1 MDVTAD
7 VALRERVAVDVK
19 KELMQRYEIQNKLGQ
34 GGNAQ
39 VYLVCDR
46 ASKRRRALKEII
58 KSQDGLSQDLAYREA
73 ELIWKL
79 KYPYFPEVLEVL
91 ETTEAVYIVMEY
103 LEGETLGARLRR
115 IGPQTCEDVLR
126 WGKDLCL
133 MLDYLH
139 QRRPSV
145 IYCDLKPDN
154 IMVQSGGNLRLIDF
168 GAVLELKKDREN
180 AGPLLGT
187 KGYAA
192 PEQFIWGQNVDAR
205 TDIYGLGVTLYQLL
219 TDKDPCKFPCNK
231 YSIRDWNRSLPRK
244 LAQVIK
250 ICTKENPRDRY
261 PSCEILRQE
270 LCSLM

>member
-1 MDVTAD
+1 MDVTAG
-7 VALRERVAVDVK
+7 VTLRERFAVDVK
-19 KELMQRYEIQNKLGQ
+19 KELKQRYEIQKKLGQ

-46 ASKRRRALKEII
+46 DSKRKRAVKEIM
-58 KSQDGLSQDLAYREA
+58 KSRDGLSQDLAHREA
-73 ELIWKL
+73 ELVWKL
-79 KYPYFPEVLEVL
+79 KYPYFPEVLEVF

-115 IGPQTCEDVLR
+115 MGPQPCEEVLR

-139 QRRPSV
+139 RRHPAV

-154 IMVQSGGNLRLIDF
+154 VMVQSGGNLRLIDF
-168 GAVLELKKDREN
+168 GAVLEIQERQKDT
-180 AGPLLGT
+180 GPLFGT
-187 KGYAA
+187 RGYAA
-192 PEQFIWGQNVDAR
+192 PEQLIWGKTVDAR

-219 TDKDPCKFPCNK
+219 TDKDPCEFPCKK
-231 YSIRDWNRSLPRK
+231 YSIRDWNRSLSRRLDK
-244 LAQVIK
+244 VIK
-250 ICTKENPRDRY
+250 KCTKENPKERY
-261 PSCEILRQE
+261 PSCEKLRQE